1 MIRRVSSRPVVAS
14 PPAPVRVEDIATHPA
29 FVRLHTLHGV
39 RVDLRYV
46 GSNNFA
52 GRSLYGTLDCA
63 WLRR

>member
-1 MIRRVSSRPVVAS
+1 MSGGDGQPVGAAIRIEDVA
-14 PPAPVRVEDIATHPA
+14 RHPA

-52 GRSLYGTLDCA
+52 GRRL
-63 WLRR
+63 